1 MKGHFFLG
9 SFLPKL
15 QFDFPCDFSF
25 KDLIT
30 LYKSNLTRNDM
41 KKVWLMRHFIDLKNV
56 CQFLRE
62 EPIDP
67 HGNFSESE
75 VSQALDHQEG
85 FPQYLFD
92 YLEKYQTLEEQIRFF
107 SSVLSQFFL
116 DSQEQFSGF
125 LSYYFDFERK
135 WRLVLTA
142 MRAKKL
148 KIDLSKEFQF
158 EDPKD
163 LFVAEL
169 LAQKDA
175 SNFEF
180 PLEFTELEEALKG
193 NDKNPKEQYRALA
206 EFYFHNILEKI
217 QDHPFSID
225 YLLGYLAQFIIVD
238 NWNMLNEK
246 KGNERLNQVVKE
258 VG

>member
-1 MKGHFFLG
+1 MQGYFFLG

-15 QFDFPCDFSF
+15 QFDFPSHFSF
-25 KDLIT
+25 NDLIV
-30 LYKSNLTRNDM
+30 LYKSNLSRHDM
-41 KKVWLMRHFIDLKNV
+41 KKVWLIRHFIDLTNV

-62 EPIDP
+62 EPIDK

-75 VSQALDHQEG
+75 LSQALDDREG

-92 YLEKYQTLEEQIRFF
+92 YLENYQVLEEQIRFF
-107 SSVLSQFFL
+107 SSVLSHFFL
-116 DSQEQFSGF
+116 DAQEEFRGF

-158 EDPKD
+158 EDPRD

-169 LAQKDA
+169 LAQKDTPH
-175 SNFEF
+175 FEF
-180 PLEFTELEEALKG
+180 PLEFIELDEALKG
-193 NDKNPKEQYRALA
+193 EAKNPKEQYKAIAQFR
-206 EFYFHNILEKI
+206 YQNILEKI
-217 QDHPFSID
+217 QDHPFSLD
-225 YLLGYLAQFIIVD
+225 YLLGYLAQFMIVED
-238 NWNMLNEK
+238 WNTLNEK
-246 KGNERLNQVVKE
+246 EGSERLNQMIIE
-258 VG
+258 AG